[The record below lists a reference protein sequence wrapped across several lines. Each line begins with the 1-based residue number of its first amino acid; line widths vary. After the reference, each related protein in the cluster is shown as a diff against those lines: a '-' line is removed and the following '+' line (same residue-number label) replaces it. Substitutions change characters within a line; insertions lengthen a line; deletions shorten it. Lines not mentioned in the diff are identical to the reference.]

1 MNDAIAE
8 RPIDAEELENESS
21 KMSFLEHLDE
31 FRKRLLHII
40 AYIGIGFLAS
50 FYFAPRIYE
59 FLAVP
64 AKQALPAGHKLVFTT
79 LTQPFSVF
87 IWVSVLGAVFLTLP
101 FTLYEVWKFIA
112 PGLYRKEKRYVI
124 PFLTSSVFL
133 FVAGGA
139 FCYYVVL
146 PRAYGFLIKMGEGFT
161 PMLTINDYLDITLT
175 MILGFGAIFEMPV
188 IVAFLSMFGLV
199 SAKFL
204 WKKFGY
210 AILIIFITAAVLSP
224 TPDAVTQCIYAVP
237 MIILYI
243 ISIGIAFVFGW
254 RRKKQGLV

>member
-1 MNDAIAE
+1 
-8 RPIDAEELENESS
+8 
-21 KMSFLEHLDE
+21 MSFLEHLDE

-50 FYFAPRIYE
+50 FYFAARIYE
-59 FLAVP
+59 FLSVP
-64 AKQALPAGHKLVFTT
+64 AKKALPAGTNLVFTT
-79 LTQPFSVF
+79 LTQPFSVY

-146 PRAYGFLIKMGEGFT
+146 PRAYSFLIKMGEGFT

-243 ISIGIAFVFGW
+243 ISIGIAFLFGW